1 MDFIL
6 QHLRSTPEYQSFL
19 KQVQDDLRLPALGL
33 PRAARLAL
41 VAALHGDPST
51 SSGQALN
58 RPILLLT
65 DRADHALALFDELSF
80 WAPTAQRYLF
90 AEPNP
95 LFYEEAAWGSSTR
108 RERLQ
113 TLTALSLYH
122 LPFAEKPTTPPL
134 IVASARAVMTR
145 TLPRRDFLKASKRLS
160 VGQTVAPDALIRH
173 WISIGYQSADTVL
186 EAGQFSRRGG
196 ILDLWPPSAAAPLRF
211 DFFGDELDT
220 LRTFDPATQ
229 RTLDK
234 LQSVL
239 ITPAR
244 EFLVPENRE
253 QRTESGQ
260 QEPNATDYSLLSNH
274 LLSDP
279 TEFHIPLLHP
289 AVSSLLDYLPQRA
302 LILVDDLSLVET
314 MLGEVE
320 EQAVKFRHESIAE
333 GVLPHDFPV
342 PYLTLSELMDSVQA
356 HPWAEMGHGEPVD
369 RGTEER
375 ELRDI
380 FTLGQRFGGRLKPFV
395 EYLAALTAQ
404 NDRVVIVSRQS
415 ERLQELWG
423 EQNLTVDRGPKTVEQ
438 NMTVDGRP
446 LTVENGDSATGG
458 NDLSVHRRGLEDGP
472 RSTVHP
478 VLFIESSISE
488 GFILNLG
495 DSPVHLIS
503 DSEIF
508 GWERPT
514 PRARQ
519 QSAAET
525 PEAAFADLRAGD
537 YVVHVDFGIGRFSG
551 LVKRLLDGHER
562 EFLLVEYDNGGQIYI
577 PVHQADRLT
586 RYIGAQG
593 VAPTL
598 SRLGGMDWTNT
609 KEHVR
614 EAVQQIAEDLLQLYA
629 QRQTASGYA
638 FHPDTPWQAELEDSF
653 PYEDTPDQRMALTAI
668 KKDMEAPRPMDRLLC
683 GDVGYGKTEVA
694 LRAAFK
700 AVMDGRQVAVLVPTT
715 VLAQQHFDTFS
726 QRLAAFPVKVEMLSR
741 FRSPR
746 EQNEIIRQL
755 LLGQVDIIIGT
766 HRLISQDVEF
776 KDLGLV
782 IIDEEQRFGVTHKE
796 HFKKLRTEVDVL
808 TLTATPIP
816 RTLYMALTGVRDIS
830 TLNTPPEERLPVI
843 THVGPYSPRLV
854 RQAILREL
862 ERGGQIFFVHNRVQT
877 IHAMQMHLRK
887 LVPEARVGV
896 GHGQLP
902 EGELGEMM
910 HKFTSGQIDIL
921 LATTIIESGLDIPNA
936 NTLIVDR
943 ADTFG
948 LAQLYQLRGR
958 VGRAAQRA
966 YAYFFRHR
974 KKSPTLEGQER
985 LEVIAENTQLGAGYS
1000 IAMRD
1005 LEIRGA
1011 GELLGARQSGHISS
1025 VGFHLYTRM
1034 LAQAVKQLKAV
1045 GASLKLLP
1053 THSESAFSQQLSQYE
1068 QELKEPVTVDLPLAI
1083 GIPAVYV
1090 HNQDLRLRL
1099 YRRIASMRDEREI
1112 EPLAEEFVDR
1122 FGPMPLMV
1130 QNLFYQMRIKLRA
1143 DTVGVQS
1150 VSLESGQI
1158 VLRYPVLSPTMAQRM
1173 MPDLGPGVRG
1183 GKNAYW
1189 CNFVKEENWQERLL
1203 DVLERLQGRV
1213 IDVV

>member
-6 QHLRSTPEYQSFL
+6 SHIRSTPEYHALL
-19 KQVQDDLRLPALGL
+19 KQTQDDTRLPALGL

-41 VAALHGDPST
+41 LAALHGD
-51 SSGQALN
+51 LN

-65 DRADHALALFDELSF
+65 DRADHALALHDELAF
-80 WAPTAQRYLF
+80 WASSAPRLLFPEPT
-90 AEPNP
+90 P
-95 LFYEEAAWGSSTR
+95 LFYEEAAWGSAIR

-113 TLTALSLYH
+113 TLTALAQYH
-122 LPFAEKPTTPPL
+122 LPFTEKPSVPPI

-145 TLPRRDFLKASKRLS
+145 TLPRRDFLKACKRLA
-160 VGQTVAPDALIRH
+160 VGQTISPDGLLRQWAAL
-173 WISIGYQSADTVL
+173 GYQGADTVL

-196 ILDLWPPSAAAPLRF
+196 ILDIWPASALAPIRL
-211 DFFGDELDT
+211 DFFGDEIDT
-220 LRTFDPATQ
+220 IRSFDPATQ
-229 RTLDK
+229 RTLSK
-234 LQSVL
+234 LDSILV
-239 ITPAR
+239 TPAR
-244 EFLVPENRE
+244 EFVHRD
-253 QRTESGQ
+253 QESGLRN
-260 QEPNATDYSLLSNH
+260 QEADVNVQSLIPNH
-274 LLSDP
+274 LIPDNLISDP
-279 TEFHIPLLHP
+279 TEFHIPLIHP
-289 AVSSLLDYLPQRA
+289 SISSLLDYLPQNA
-302 LILVDDLSLVET
+302 LILADDLSLIESMV
-314 MLGEVE
+314 GEVE
-320 EQAVKFRHESIAE
+320 EQAVKFRGESIAE
-333 GVLPHDFPV
+333 GTLPADFPA
-342 PYLTLSELMDSVQA
+342 PYLSWSELLDQIQA
-356 HPWAEMGHGEPVD
+356 HSWLELGLGDSAERLETSETGG
-369 RGTEER
+369 
-375 ELRDI
+375 LRSI
-380 FTLGQRFGGRLKPFV
+380 FIPGQRFGGRLKPFV
-395 EYLAALTAQ
+395 EHLTELVAGQ
-404 NDRVVIVSRQS
+404 NPVVLVSRQS
-415 ERLQELWG
+415 ERLKELWEENQRLEK
-423 EQNLTVDRGPKTVEQ
+423 EQRLETRGIEH
-438 NMTVDGRP
+438 R
-446 LTVENGDSATGG
+446 ENP
-458 NDLSVHRRGLEDGP
+458 E
-472 RSTVHP
+472 
-478 VLFIESSISE
+478 FIEGSLSE
-488 GFILNLG
+488 GFTLQLG
-495 DSPVHLIS
+495 TRPLVSSHLLSIHLIS

-508 GWERPT
+508 GWERPA
-514 PRARQ
+514 PRSRQ
-519 QSAAET
+519 QTAAET
-525 PEAAFADLRAGD
+525 PEAAFADLRTGD

-551 LVKRLLDGHER
+551 LVKRVLDGHER
-562 EFLLVEYDNGGQIYI
+562 EFLLVAYEGGDQIYV

-586 RYIGAQG
+586 RYVGSQGA
-593 VAPTL
+593 PPNL
-598 SRLGGMDWTNT
+598 SRLGGTDWATT

-614 EAVQQIAEDLLQLYA
+614 EAVQQVAEDMLNLYA
-629 QRQTASGYA
+629 RRQSAKGYA
-638 FHPDTPWQAELEDSF
+638 FKPDTSWQAELEDSF
-653 PYEDTPDQRMALTAI
+653 PYVETPDQKLAIAAI
-668 KKDMEAPRPMDRLLC
+668 KKDMESPRPMDRLLC

-700 AVMDGRQVAVLVPTT
+700 AVMDGRQVAILVPTT
-715 VLAQQHFDTFS
+715 VLAQQHYETFT

-741 FRSPR
+741 FRTQR

-755 LLGQVDIIIGT
+755 LLGGIDIIIGT

-796 HFKKLRTEVDVL
+796 HFKKLRTEIDVL

-830 TLNTPPEERLPVI
+830 NLNTPPEERLPII

-862 ERGGQIFFVHNRVQT
+862 ERGGQVFFVHNRVQT
-877 IHAMQMHLRK
+877 IHAMHMHLKK

-902 EGELGEMM
+902 ENELAEIM
-910 HKFTSGQIDIL
+910 HKFTSGAIDIL

-958 VGRAAQRA
+958 VGRAAARA

-974 KKSPTLEGQER
+974 KKPPTLDGQER

-1011 GELLGARQSGHISS
+1011 GELLGMRQSGHIAS

-1034 LAQAVKQLKAV
+1034 LAQAVKQLKVAGSMLKV
-1045 GASLKLLP
+1045 LPPGIEEPSTFNLQPSL
-1053 THSESAFSQQLSQYE
+1053 YE

-1083 GIPAVYV
+1083 GIPSAYV

-1099 YRRIASMRDEREI
+1099 YRRIASLREEREI
-1112 EPLAEEFVDR
+1112 EPLVEEFSDR
-1122 FGPMPLMV
+1122 FGPLPEMA

-1143 DTVGVQS
+1143 DAAGIQS

-1158 VLRYPVLSPTMAQRM
+1158 VLRYPVLSASMAQRAL
-1173 MPDLGPGVRG
+1173 PDLGPGIRG

-1189 CNFVKEENWQERLL
+1189 CNFVKEEDWQERLL
-1203 DVLERLQGRV
+1203 DALDRLKARTIDV
-1213 IDVV
+1213 IDAKLLPG

>member
-6 QHLRSTPEYQSFL
+6 SHLRSTPEYQTFL

-41 VAALHGDPST
+41 MAALHGD
-51 SSGQALN
+51 LN

-65 DRADHALALFDELSF
+65 DRADHALALYDELSF

-113 TLTALSLYH
+113 TLTALSTYH
-122 LPFAEKPTTPPL
+122 LPFAEKPATPPL

-145 TLPRRDFLKASKRLS
+145 TLPRRDFLKACKRLS
-160 VGQTVAPDALIRH
+160 VGQTIAPDALIRH
-173 WISIGYQSADTVL
+173 WMSIGYQSADTVR
-186 EAGQFSRRGG
+186 EVGQFSRRGG
-196 ILDLWPPSAAAPLRF
+196 ILDLWPPSAPAPLRF
-211 DFFGDELDT
+211 DFFGDELDA
-220 LRTFDPATQ
+220 LRTFDPVSQ
-229 RTLDK
+229 RTIEKLDSI
-234 LQSVL
+234 LV
-239 ITPAR
+239 TPAR
-244 EFLVPENRE
+244 EFIVQEPREQRIENRE
-253 QRTESGQ
+253 QVIDADPQ
-260 QEPNATDYSLLSNH
+260 SLLSNH

-279 TEFHIPLLHP
+279 TEFHIPVLHP

-320 EQAVKFRHESIAE
+320 EQAVKFRKESIAE
-333 GVLPHDFPV
+333 GVLPGDFPV
-342 PYLTLSELMDSVQA
+342 PYLTLAELMDSVQA
-356 HPWAEMGHGEPVD
+356 HPWVEMGYGELVNQEPMA
-369 RGTEER
+369 R

-395 EYLAALTAQ
+395 EYVTALTRQ

-415 ERLQELWG
+415 ERLQEMFG
-423 EQNLTVDRGPKTVEQ
+423 ETNLTVDGEQ
-438 NMTVDGRP
+438 PTGSDGF
-446 LTVENGDSATGG
+446 
-458 NDLSVHRRGLEDGP
+458 
-472 RSTVHP
+472 TVHP
-478 VLFIESSISE
+478 STGSGQARPPSTVQFIESSISE
-488 GFILNLG
+488 GFILGLG

-593 VAPTL
+593 VPPTL
-598 SRLGGMDWTNT
+598 SRLGGMDWANT
-609 KEHVR
+609 KDHVR

-629 QRQTASGYA
+629 QRQAAQGYA
-638 FHPDTPWQAELEDSF
+638 FHADTPWQAELEDSF
-653 PYEDTPDQRMALTAI
+653 PYEDTPDQRLALEAI
-668 KKDMEAPRPMDRLLC
+668 KHDMETPRPMDRLLC

-741 FRSPR
+741 FRTPR

-755 LLGQVDIIIGT
+755 LLGSVDIIIGT

-877 IHAMQMHLRK
+877 IHAMQMHLKK

-902 EGELGEMM
+902 EGELGEIM
-910 HKFTSGQIDIL
+910 HKFTSGAIDIL

-1034 LAQAVKQLKAV
+1034 LAQAVRQLKVA
-1045 GASLKLLP
+1045 GAKLNVLP
-1053 THSESAFSQQLSQYE
+1053 EMQPSTFNLQLSQYE

-1083 GIPAVYV
+1083 GIPAAYV

-1099 YRRIASMRDEREI
+1099 YRRIASMREEREI
-1112 EPLAEEFVDR
+1112 EPLTDEFADR

-1143 DTVGVQS
+1143 DSVGIQS

-1158 VLRYPVLSPTMAQRM
+1158 VLRYPVLSPNMAQRM
-1173 MPDLGPGVRG
+1173 MPDMGPGVRG

-1213 IDVV
+1213 VDVTEG

>member
-1 MDFIL
+1 MDFL
-6 QHLRSTPEYQSFL
+6 LSQLRSTPEYQSIL
-19 KQVQDDLRLPALGL
+19 KQVQDDTRLPPLGL
-33 PRAARLAL
+33 LRAARLPL
-41 VAALHGDPST
+41 TAALHGD
-51 SSGQALN
+51 LN
-58 RPILLLT
+58 RPVLLLT
-65 DRADHALALFDELSF
+65 DRADHALALYDELAF
-80 WAPTAQRYLF
+80 WAPTAPRYLF
-90 AEPNP
+90 SEPNP
-95 LFYEEAAWGSSTR
+95 LFYEEAAWGNITR

-113 TLTALSLYH
+113 TLTALSHYH
-122 LPFAEKPTTPPL
+122 LPFGEKPSVPPM

-145 TLPRRDFLKASKRLS
+145 TLPRREFLKASKRLS
-160 VGQTVAPDALIRH
+160 VGQTISPDALIRH
-173 WISIGYQSADTVL
+173 WVSIGYQSADTVR

-196 ILDLWPPSAAAPLRF
+196 ILDLWPPSAPAPLRF

-220 LRTFDPATQ
+220 LRTFDPTTQ
-229 RTLDK
+229 RTLEK

-239 ITPAR
+239 VTPAR
-244 EFLVPENRE
+244 EFLVPIIDNSKLDNSDS
-253 QRTESGQ
+253 QNGESPIHPTGTVSSI
-260 QEPNATDYSLLSNH
+260 EYRVSAP
-274 LLSDP
+274 DP

-289 AVSSLLDYLPQRA
+289 SVSSVLDYLPQRA
-302 LILVDDLSLVET
+302 LVLVNDLSLIESMV
-314 MLGEVE
+314 GEVE
-320 EQAVKFRHESIAE
+320 EQAVKFRHESIEE
-333 GVLPHDFPV
+333 GVLPNDFPV
-342 PYLTLSELMDSVQA
+342 PYLSLSELTDSIQS
-356 HPWAEMGHGEPVD
+356 HPWLELGLGTGEGEDVSQEA
-369 RGTEER
+369 GG
-375 ELRDI
+375 LRDV
-380 FTLGQRFGGRLKPFV
+380 FAPGQRFGGRVKPFV

-404 NDRVVIVSRQS
+404 NARVVVVSRQA
-415 ERLQELWG
+415 ERLEELWQ
-423 EQNLTVDRGPKTVEQ
+423 EHR
-438 NMTVDGRP
+438 
-446 LTVENGDSATGG
+446 VENREQRVEAD
-458 NDLSVHRRGLEDGP
+458 NPQFLE
-472 RSTVHP
+472 T
-478 VLFIESSISE
+478 SISE
-488 GFILNLG
+488 GFFLH
-495 DSPVHLIS
+495 SPSNQLLSIHLIS

-519 QSAAET
+519 QTAAET
-525 PEAAFADLRAGD
+525 PEAAFADLRNGD
-537 YVVHVDFGIGRFSG
+537 FVVHVDYGIGRFAG
-551 LVKRLLDGHER
+551 LVKRILDGHER
-562 EFLLVEYDNGGQIYI
+562 EFLLVEYEGGGQIYI

-593 VAPTL
+593 TPPTL
-598 SRLGGMDWTNT
+598 SRLGGTDWATT

-614 EAVQQIAEDLLQLYA
+614 EAVQQVAEDLLQLYA
-629 QRQTASGYA
+629 KRQAAQGYA
-638 FHPDTPWQAELEDSF
+638 FHADTPWQTELEDSF
-653 PYEDTPDQRMALTAI
+653 PYTDTPDQQAALAAI
-668 KKDMEAPRPMDRLLC
+668 KKDMEAARPMDRLLC

-715 VLAQQHFDTFS
+715 VLAQQHFDTFT

-741 FRSPR
+741 FRTPR

-755 LLGQVDIIIGT
+755 LLGNVDIIIGT

-830 TLNTPPEERLPVI
+830 TLNTPPEERLPII

-896 GHGQLP
+896 GHGQQP
-902 EGELGEMM
+902 EGELAEIM
-910 HKFTSGQIDIL
+910 HKFTTAEIDIL

-958 VGRAAQRA
+958 VGRAAARA

-1011 GELLGARQSGHISS
+1011 GELLGARQSGHITS

-1034 LAQAVKQLKAV
+1034 LAQAVKQLKVAGV
-1045 GASLKLLP
+1045 KLKVLP
-1053 THSESAFSQQLSQYE
+1053 PGTEDQPSTFNLTLSTYE

-1083 GIPAVYV
+1083 GIPGSYV

-1099 YRRIASMRDEREI
+1099 YRRIASMREEREI
-1112 EPLAEEFVDR
+1112 EPLAEEFADR
-1122 FGPMPLMV
+1122 FGPLPLMV

-1143 DTVGVQS
+1143 DQVGIQS

-1158 VLRYPVLSPTMAQRM
+1158 VLRYPVLNANMSQRM

-1203 DVLERLQGRV
+1203 DVLERLMGRV
-1213 IDVV
+1213 ITVAG

>member
-1 MDFIL
+1 MDFL
-6 QHLRSTPEYQSFL
+6 LTHLRATPEYQSFL
-19 KQVQDDLRLPALGL
+19 KQVQDDTRLPGLGL
-33 PRAARLAL
+33 PRAARLPL
-41 VAALHGDPST
+41 LAALHGD
-51 SSGQALN
+51 LN

-65 DRADHALALFDELSF
+65 DRADHALALYDELSF
-80 WAPTAQRYLF
+80 WAPSTPRHLF
-90 AEPNP
+90 SEPNP
-95 LFYEEAAWGSSTR
+95 LFYEDAAWGSATR

-113 TLTALSLYH
+113 TLTALSMYH
-122 LPFAEKPTTPPL
+122 LPFAEKPSAPPL

-160 VGQTVAPDALIRH
+160 VGQMISPDALIRH
-173 WISIGYQSADTVL
+173 WMSIGYQSADTVL
-186 EAGQFSRRGG
+186 ESGQFSRRGG
-196 ILDLWPPSAAAPLRF
+196 ILDIWPPSASAPIRL
-211 DFFGDELDT
+211 DFFGDEIDT
-220 LRTFDPATQ
+220 IRSFDPASQ
-229 RTLDK
+229 RTLAK
-234 LQSVL
+234 MQSVL
-239 ITPAR
+239 VTPAR
-244 EFLVPENRE
+244 EFIVAKPDN
-253 QRTESGQ
+253 SIFD
-260 QEPNATDYSLLSNH
+260 NSASSNIQYPI
-274 LLSDP
+274 SNIEP
-279 TEFHIPLLHP
+279 TEFHIPLIHP
-289 AVSSLLDYLPQRA
+289 SVSSLLDYLPPRA
-302 LILVDDLSLVET
+302 LILVDDLSLMESMV
-314 MLGEVE
+314 GEIE
-320 EQAVKFRHESIAE
+320 EQAVKFRHESIEE
-333 GVLPHDFPV
+333 GVLASNFPV
-342 PYLTLSELMDSVQA
+342 PYLTWAELTDQVYT
-356 HPWAEMGHGEPVD
+356 HPWLELGHSSESVGAD
-369 RGTEER
+369 RDPP
-375 ELRDI
+375 LLADI
-380 FTLGQRFGGRLKPFV
+380 FTPGQRFGGQLKPFV
-395 EYLAALTAQ
+395 AHLTGLVEGQ
-404 NDRVVIVSRQS
+404 SPVVVVSRQS
-415 ERLQELWG
+415 ERLEELWR
-423 EQNLTVDRGPKTVEQ
+423 EQSPTVDRGPETV
-438 NMTVDGRP
+438 NTV
-446 LTVENGDSATGG
+446 T
-458 NDLSVHRRGLEDGP
+458 
-472 RSTVHP
+472 
-478 VLFIESSISE
+478 FIESSLSE
-488 GFILNLG
+488 GFILRTAVRAALRGHPPLPNI
-495 DSPVHLIS
+495 HLIS

-514 PRARQ
+514 PRSRQ
-519 QSAAET
+519 QPAAET
-525 PEAAFADLRAGD
+525 PEAAFSDLRVGD
-537 YVVHVDFGIGRFSG
+537 YVVHVDFGIGRFAG
-551 LVKRLLDGHER
+551 LVKRVLDGHER

-593 VAPTL
+593 VAPSL
-598 SRLGGMDWTNT
+598 SRLGGMDWANT

-614 EAVQQIAEDLLQLYA
+614 EAVQQVAEDLLNLYA
-629 QRQTASGYA
+629 RRQAARGHA
-638 FHPDTPWQAELEDSF
+638 FQPDTPWQAELEDSF
-653 PYEDTPDQRMALTAI
+653 PYVETPDQQLAIAAI
-668 KKDMEAPRPMDRLLC
+668 KKDMETARPMDRLLC

-700 AVMDGRQVAVLVPTT
+700 AVMDGRQVAILVPTT
-715 VLAQQHFDTFS
+715 VLAQQHYETFL

-741 FRSPR
+741 FRTPR

-755 LLGQVDIIIGT
+755 LLGNVDIIIGT

-830 TLNTPPEERLPVI
+830 NLNTPPEERLPII

-902 EGELGEMM
+902 EGELAAIM
-910 HKFTSGQIDIL
+910 HKFTSGAIDIL

-958 VGRAAQRA
+958 VGRAAARA

-974 KKSPTLEGQER
+974 QKSPTLEGQER

-1011 GELLGARQSGHISS
+1011 GELLGTRQSGHIAS

-1034 LAQAVKQLKAV
+1034 LAQAVKRLKVA
-1045 GASLKLLP
+1045 GATLNVLP
-1053 THSESAFSQQLSQYE
+1053 ESTAPSAFDQQLSMYE
-1068 QELKEPVTVDLPLAI
+1068 QELKEPVTVDLPLAV
-1083 GIPAVYV
+1083 GIPAAYV

-1099 YRRIASMRDEREI
+1099 YRRIASMREEREI
-1112 EPLAEEFVDR
+1112 DPFLEEFTDR
-1122 FGPMPLMV
+1122 FGPLPEMA

-1143 DTVGVQS
+1143 DAVGIQS

-1158 VLRYPVLSPTMAQRM
+1158 VLRYPALSANMSQRM
-1173 MPDLGPGVRG
+1173 LSDLGPGIRG

-1189 CNFVKEENWQERLL
+1189 CNFVKEADWQERLL
-1203 DVLERLQGRV
+1203 DTLERLQARV
-1213 IDVV
+1213 IDVI

>member
-1 MDFIL
+1 MNFIL

-19 KQVQDDLRLPALGL
+19 QQVQDDTRLPALGL
-33 PRAARLAL
+33 PRAARLPLMAG
-41 VAALHGDPST
+41 LHLD
-51 SSGQALN
+51 LN

-65 DRADHALALFDELSF
+65 DRADHALALYDELSF
-80 WAPTAQRYLF
+80 WMPSSPRFLF
-90 AEPNP
+90 SEPNP
-95 LFYEEAAWGSSTR
+95 LFYEEAAWGNVTR

-113 TLTALSLYH
+113 TLTALAHYH
-122 LPFAEKPTTPPL
+122 LPFAEKPSTPLL

-160 VGQTVAPDALIRH
+160 VGQTVSPDALIRH
-173 WISIGYQSADTVL
+173 WLSIGYQSADTVL

-196 ILDLWPPSAAAPLRF
+196 ILDLWPPSAPAPLRF

-220 LRTFDPATQ
+220 LRSFDPATQ
-229 RTLDK
+229 RTLEK

-239 ITPAR
+239 VTPAR
-244 EFLVPENRE
+244 EFIVRE
-253 QRTESGQ
+253 SVDRELGIGNDAQFTNL
-260 QEPNATDYSLLSNH
+260 PIP
-274 LLSDP
+274 DP
-279 TEFHIPLLHP
+279 TEFHIPVLHP
-289 AVSSLLDYLPQRA
+289 AVASLLDYLPQRA
-302 LILVDDLSLVET
+302 LILVDDLSLIET
-314 MLGEVE
+314 MVGEVE
-320 EQAVKFRHESIAE
+320 EQAVKFRHESIEE
-333 GVLPHDFPV
+333 GVLANDFPV
-342 PYLTLSELMDSVQA
+342 PYLTLAELTDSIQS
-356 HPWAEMGHGEPVD
+356 HPWLELGHSADEVRADDHPL
-369 RGTEER
+369 R
-375 ELRDI
+375 EI
-380 FTLGQRFGGRLKPFV
+380 FGHGQRFGGRLKPFV
-395 EYLAALTAQ
+395 EYLTSLTAQ
-404 NDRVVIVSRQS
+404 GDRVVVVSRQA
-415 ERLQELWG
+415 ERLQEMFG
-423 EQNLTVDRGPKTVEQ
+423 ETAPTVDHGPLTVDGEP
-438 NMTVDGRP
+438 
-446 LTVENGDSATGG
+446 ATGKD
-458 NDLSVHRRGLEDGP
+458 DLTIHRP
-472 RSTVHP
+472 PSTVS
-478 VLFIESSISE
+478 FIESSLSE
-488 GFILNLG
+488 GFTISLG
-495 DSPVHLIS
+495 VSPVHLVT

-519 QSAAET
+519 QAVAET

-537 YVVHVDFGIGRFSG
+537 YVVHVDFGIGRFAG

-598 SRLGGMDWTNT
+598 SRLGGMDWANT
-609 KEHVR
+609 KDHVR

-629 QRQTASGYA
+629 QRQTALGYA
-638 FHPDTPWQAELEDSF
+638 FHPDTPWQSELEDSF
-653 PYEDTPDQRMALTAI
+653 PYADTPDQRLALAAI
-668 KKDMEAPRPMDRLLC
+668 KKDMETARPMDRLLC

-715 VLAQQHFDTFS
+715 VLAQQHYDTFT

-741 FRSPR
+741 FRTPR

-755 LLGQVDIIIGT
+755 LLGNVDIIIGT

-830 TLNTPPEERLPVI
+830 TLNTPPEERLPII

-854 RQAILREL
+854 RQAVLREL

-877 IHAMQMHLRK
+877 IHAMQMHLK
-887 LVPEARVGV
+887 NLVPQARVGV

-902 EGELGEMM
+902 EGELAEIM

-958 VGRAAQRA
+958 VGRASQRA

-1011 GELLGARQSGHISS
+1011 GELLGAKQSGHITS

-1034 LAQAVKQLKAV
+1034 LAQAVRQLKVAAV
-1045 GASLKLLP
+1045 QVGRLEGLQVDLTTFQPSN
-1053 THSESAFSQQLSQYE
+1053 FSTYE

-1083 GIPAVYV
+1083 GIPASYV

-1099 YRRIASMRDEREI
+1099 YRRIASMREEREI
-1112 EPLAEEFVDR
+1112 EPLAEEFADR
-1122 FGPMPLMV
+1122 FGPLPLMV

-1143 DTVGVQS
+1143 DAVGIQS

-1158 VLRYPVLSPTMAQRM
+1158 VLRYPVLNPNMAQRM
-1173 MPDLGPGVRG
+1173 MPDMGPGVRG

-1189 CNFVKEENWQERLL
+1189 CNFVKDENWQERLL
-1203 DVLERLQGRV
+1203 EVLERLQSRV
-1213 IDVV
+1213 VDIV

>member
-19 KQVQDDLRLPALGL
+19 QQVQDDTRLPALGL
-33 PRAARLAL
+33 PRAARLPL
-41 VAALHGDPST
+41 MTGLHLD
-51 SSGQALN
+51 LN

-65 DRADHALALFDELSF
+65 DRADHALALYDELSF
-80 WAPTAQRYLF
+80 WMPSSPRFLF
-90 AEPNP
+90 SEPNP
-95 LFYEEAAWGSSTR
+95 LFYEEAAWGNVTR

-113 TLTALSLYH
+113 TLTALALYH
-122 LPFAEKPTTPPL
+122 LRFAEKPSTPLL

-160 VGQTVAPDALIRH
+160 VGQTVSPDALIRH

-196 ILDLWPPSAAAPLRF
+196 ILDLWPPSAPAPLRF

-220 LRTFDPATQ
+220 LRSFDPATQ
-229 RTLDK
+229 RTLEK

-239 ITPAR
+239 VTPAR
-244 EFLVPENRE
+244 EFLLPILENSKFDNSDS
-253 QRTESGQ
+253 QDGESRI
-260 QEPNATDYSLLSNH
+260 SNIEYRI
-274 LLSDP
+274 STPDP
-279 TEFHIPLLHP
+279 TEFHIPVLHP
-289 AVSSLLDYLPQRA
+289 TVSSLLDYLPQRA
-302 LILVDDLSLVET
+302 LILVDDLSLIET
-314 MLGEVE
+314 MVGEVE
-320 EQAVKFRHESIAE
+320 EQAVKFRHESIEE
-333 GVLPHDFPV
+333 GVLTNDFPV
-342 PYLTLSELMDSVQA
+342 PYLSLAELTDSIQS
-356 HPWAEMGHGEPVD
+356 HPWLELGHSADEVRADDHPL
-369 RGTEER
+369 R
-375 ELRDI
+375 EI
-380 FTLGQRFGGRLKPFV
+380 FGHGQRFGGRLKPFV
-395 EYLAALTAQ
+395 EYLTSLTAQ
-404 NDRVVIVSRQS
+404 GDRVVVVSRQA
-415 ERLQELWG
+415 ERLQELWE
-423 EQNLTVDRGPKTVEQ
+423 EQSAENREQ
-438 NMTVDGRP
+438 RA
-446 LTVENGDSATGG
+446 EN
-458 NDLSVHRRGLEDGP
+458 P
-472 RSTVHP
+472 Q
-478 VLFIESSISE
+478 FIEASLSD
-488 GFILNLG
+488 GFILHSLELSNI
-495 DSPVHLIS
+495 VHLIS

-519 QSAAET
+519 QSVAET

-537 YVVHVDFGIGRFSG
+537 YVVHVDFGIGRFAG

-598 SRLGGMDWTNT
+598 SRLGGMDWANT
-609 KEHVR
+609 KDHVR

-629 QRQTASGYA
+629 QRQTAQGYA
-638 FHPDTPWQAELEDSF
+638 FHPDTPWQSELEDSF
-653 PYEDTPDQRMALTAI
+653 PYADTPDQRLALAAI
-668 KKDMEAPRPMDRLLC
+668 KKDMETPRPMDRLLC

-715 VLAQQHFDTFS
+715 VLAQQHYDTFT

-741 FRSPR
+741 FRTPR

-755 LLGQVDIIIGT
+755 LLGNVDIIIGT

-830 TLNTPPEERLPVI
+830 TLNTPPEERLPII

-854 RQAILREL
+854 RQAVLREL

-877 IHAMQMHLRK
+877 IHAMQMHLK
-887 LVPEARVGV
+887 SLVPQARVGV

-902 EGELGEMM
+902 EGELAEIM

-958 VGRAAQRA
+958 VGRASQRA

-1011 GELLGARQSGHISS
+1011 GELLGAKQSGHIAS

-1034 LAQAVKQLKAV
+1034 LAQAVRQLKVAAAQV
-1045 GASLKLLP
+1045 GRLEGLNVD
-1053 THSESAFSQQLSQYE
+1053 LSTIQPSNLSTYE

-1083 GIPAVYV
+1083 GIPAAYV

-1099 YRRIASMRDEREI
+1099 YRRIASMREEREI
-1112 EPLAEEFVDR
+1112 EPLAEEFADR

-1143 DTVGVQS
+1143 DAVGIQS

-1158 VLRYPVLSPTMAQRM
+1158 VLRYPILNPNMAQRM
-1173 MPDLGPGVRG
+1173 LPDLGAGVRG

-1189 CNFVKEENWQERLL
+1189 CNFVKDENWQERLL
-1203 DVLERLQGRV
+1203 DVLERLQSRV
-1213 IDVV
+1213 VDVV